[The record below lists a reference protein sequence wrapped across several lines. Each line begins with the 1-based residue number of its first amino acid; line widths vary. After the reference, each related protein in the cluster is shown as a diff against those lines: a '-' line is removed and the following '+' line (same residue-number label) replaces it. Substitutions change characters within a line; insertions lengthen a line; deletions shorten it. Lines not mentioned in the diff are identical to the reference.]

1 MSVLR
6 SRDNPRV
13 RRWSRL
19 ARDTRFR
26 RKEGRALLEGPHLV
40 AALLAQGF
48 APLAVLATE
57 EGLSRDEISRLVKKI
72 RLTPVVLSEGL
83 FRAMVDTENPPGIAA
98 EIAIP
103 VQKSKLSQTAVFL
116 EGVQDPSNVG
126 AIMRSAAAFG
136 VDTVVLD
143 QACAD
148 PWSPKALRAGM
159 GGHFRVL
166 IEESV
171 DFVSH
176 LTRFQGKLVCAVPR
190 GGIALQ
196 EADLAGRLGW
206 IFGAEGQGVS
216 EASARRAS
224 LKVTIPMAQGS
235 ESLNVAASAAICL
248 YAGFSRRAAG
258 S

>member
-19 ARDTRFR
+19 ARDPRFR

-40 AALLAQGF
+40 AALLERGL
-48 APLAVLATE
+48 APLAVLASE
-57 EGLSRDEISRLVKKI
+57 EGVSRDEISRLIKKT
-72 RLTPVVLSEGL
+72 RLAPVILSEGL
-83 FRAMVDTENPPGIAA
+83 FRAIVDTGNPPGIAA

-103 VQKSKLSQTAVFL
+103 LQKPKRSQTTVFL

-136 VDTVVLD
+136 ADATVLD

-159 GGHFRVL
+159 GGHFSLQIRESRDLAREFENFDGRVL
-166 IEESV
+166 
-171 DFVSH
+171 
-176 LTRFQGKLVCAVPR
+176 CAVPR
-190 GGIALQ
+190 GGIPLQ

-216 EASARRAS
+216 EAIARRAS
-224 LKVTIPMAQGS
+224 LKITIPMAQGS

-248 YAGFSRRAAG
+248 YAAFSRRAA
-258 S
+258 